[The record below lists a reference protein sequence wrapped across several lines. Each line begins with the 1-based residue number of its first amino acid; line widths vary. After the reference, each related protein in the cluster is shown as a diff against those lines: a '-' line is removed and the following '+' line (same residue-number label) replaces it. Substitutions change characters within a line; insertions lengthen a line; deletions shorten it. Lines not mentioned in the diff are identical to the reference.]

1 MGGTTF
7 LLQQHPLPFSFLPAP
22 LFSNPPLLLVPSTG
36 RPASSRLHYDHSA
49 LPVAP
54 FTIAD
59 VSHRN
64 HAFTGRL
71 IPKPK
76 TLPPKLAAGWPPE
89 LGMAPAQKVL
99 KFLQQYT
106 AKSRTRLRVVLVQLL
121 EEAGLLQQ
129 QQQQQQAKMTTQ
141 EQAGIGSSSSS
152 GGALSPH
159 AHVLALCLEQL
170 SALATNSQNGVLP
183 TTGVSSSSG
192 SGGDGSAAS
201 SKPQTDAS
209 VTLLQHPPHA
219 TTKCIQEGLSNQCS
233 PLEQGTLNRKGATH
247 HVTPASTP
255 APAAAA
261 AVEEGAAMSKGDR
274 DVGTEPLHHPPLQGP
289 HGVDLG
295 PEAVAQQHWD
305 AFSPTPQRA
314 RAALEARLAAQAGGM
329 VGMPMPQP
337 VPMHGAAVPPA
348 AAYGAKAGQAQQ
360 QHQQHQQ
367 QVQLGVLDWCALD
380 DAVDNGAAGVSQH
393 GNASGWGDSKK
404 VHGPAYSRTHDSSPS
419 VPQQSNT
426 QPPSNGSAVQPHL
439 HSGHYDQLY
448 AQQQQLEQQKLG
460 VPPSLT
466 STLLPSC
473 WQQQEEGVHGWG
485 GAGTGAGGVP
495 DSAGGNVHSSNQTSP
510 GLVPNEGLLAAKSSA
525 QQQQQQQQS
534 GMVEVGAGG
543 EDDEGMDD
551 DDLLALLV
559 GGGAE

>member
-219 TTKCIQEGLSNQCS
+219 TTKCIQEGLSN
-233 PLEQGTLNRKGATH
+233 
-247 HVTPASTP
+247 
-255 APAAAA
+255 
-261 AVEEGAAMSKGDR
+261 
-274 DVGTEPLHHPPLQGP
+274 
-289 HGVDLG
+289 
-295 PEAVAQQHWD
+295 
-305 AFSPTPQRA
+305 
-314 RAALEARLAAQAGGM
+314 
-329 VGMPMPQP
+329 
-337 VPMHGAAVPPA
+337 
-348 AAYGAKAGQAQQ
+348 
-360 QHQQHQQ
+360 
-367 QVQLGVLDWCALD
+367 
-380 DAVDNGAAGVSQH
+380 
-393 GNASGWGDSKK
+393 
-404 VHGPAYSRTHDSSPS
+404 
-419 VPQQSNT
+419 
-426 QPPSNGSAVQPHL
+426 
-439 HSGHYDQLY
+439 
-448 AQQQQLEQQKLG
+448 
-460 VPPSLT
+460 
-466 STLLPSC
+466 
-473 WQQQEEGVHGWG
+473 
-485 GAGTGAGGVP
+485 
-495 DSAGGNVHSSNQTSP
+495 
-510 GLVPNEGLLAAKSSA
+510 
-525 QQQQQQQQS
+525 
-534 GMVEVGAGG
+534 
-543 EDDEGMDD
+543 
-551 DDLLALLV
+551 
-559 GGGAE
+559 